1 MAVGVR
7 KRKKITEAQ
16 YLAMERASQTK
27 HEFLDGEICA
37 MTGAS
42 ERHNLIT
49 MSTLASLYGQL
60 RGRPCRV
67 YPGDMR
73 VKVAATGLYTYPD
86 ISVVCGRTE
95 LADEN
100 QDTLLNLVL
109 IIEILFRATSRYDH
123 GEKFSHYRRIPTLAE
138 YLLIAQTR
146 CAVEHYLRQPD
157 GKWLLTEYND
167 LADVIELPSIGCRLA
182 LSDVYE
188 QVVRLIKEEGPAW
201 NLPPAQEM
209 P

>member
-16 YLAMERASQTK
+16 YLAMERASQTR
-27 HEFLDGEICA
+27 HEFLDGEIYA

-42 ERHNLIT
+42 ERRNLIT
-49 MSTLASLYGQL
+49 MSTLASL
-60 RGRPCRV
+60 
-67 YPGDMR
+67 
-73 VKVAATGLYTYPD
+73 
-86 ISVVCGRTE
+86 
-95 LADEN
+95 
-100 QDTLLNLVL
+100 
-109 IIEILFRATSRYDH
+109 
-123 GEKFSHYRRIPTLAE
+123 LAE

-146 CAVEHYLRQPD
+146 CAVEHYLRQSD

-188 QVVRLIKEEGPAW
+188 QVVLLIKEEGPAW